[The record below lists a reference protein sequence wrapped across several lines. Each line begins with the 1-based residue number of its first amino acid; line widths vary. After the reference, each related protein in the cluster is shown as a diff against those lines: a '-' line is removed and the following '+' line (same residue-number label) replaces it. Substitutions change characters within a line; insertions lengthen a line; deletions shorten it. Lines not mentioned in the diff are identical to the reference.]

1 MSTQQRSTTSTCSH
15 ETADAASC
23 QLPATRPDGRCHLH
37 TELEEERAR
46 GGRPSTLDEHW
57 SEILR
62 LAELG
67 MSQKGIAN
75 AAGVAESTL
84 HRWKD
89 GYPAFASAFARARG
103 RGERYLIREGL
114 DKDGEVSGQAAR
126 FLLRYSFG
134 YTK

>member
-1 MSTQQRSTTSTCSH
+1 MSTNQDSTMATCSH
-15 ETADAASC
+15 ETADTTAC

-37 TELEEERAR
+37 TELEEQRAR
-46 GGRPSTLDEHW
+46 GGRPTKLDEHW
-57 SEILR
+57 DEIME

-84 HRWKD
+84 HRWKNEH
-89 GYPAFASAFARARG
+89 PEFHRAFRRARS
-103 RGERYLIREGL
+103 RGEDYLIREGRSS
-114 DKDGEVSGQAAR
+114 DGEVATPMAI